1 MGAYLSSPITD
12 KEVFEGDGHGLR
24 FGGGAMQGWRRTM
37 EDAHVAEVNV
47 ANDPNVAM
55 FGVFDGHGGAE
66 VAKFC
71 QKYMAAEL
79 QRFEEFGK
87 GSVEDSLVKVF
98 HRMVRSRGPCILQV
112 LFRVIPQGW
121 AGCLGARTQGF
132 RENMPAMSPAPRLG
146 LHALQ
151 DEMLRDQRYAEEL
164 EKLKSKESNEDE
176 GEGEGG
182 GVSTTDALDLLRR
195 VFQLKRFVGGNS
207 NSMGEGGSSE
217 EPAESPEEEL
227 VQAGCTA
234 VVAVKFGNELFV
246 ANAGDS
252 RGVLCRAG
260 KAVALSE
267 DHKPAQEGERS
278 RIIAAGGFL
287 SEIGGVCR
295 VNGNLNLSRA
305 IGDLKYKTNNELP
318 PSDQIITAQPDIRK
332 IALSPEDR
340 FFLLACDGVWDVMS
354 NQDAVDFVS
363 ARLDQGMTPSQA
375 SCALLD
381 ACLASD
387 PKEARGV
394 GCDNMTVVVVQ
405 LNSPSSS

>member
-37 EDAHVAEVNV
+37 EDAHLAEVNV
-47 ANDPNVAM
+47 ANDPNVAV

-71 QKYMAAEL
+71 QKYMSTEL
-79 QRFEEFGK
+79 QRLEEFGK
-87 GSVEDSLVKVF
+87 GSVEDSLIKVF
-98 HRMVRSRGPCILQV
+98 HRM
-112 LFRVIPQGW
+112 
-121 AGCLGARTQGF
+121 
-132 RENMPAMSPAPRLG
+132 
-146 LHALQ
+146 

-164 EKLKSKESNEDE
+164 EKLKSKESNEDD
-176 GEGEGG
+176 GDGEGG

-207 NSMGEGGSSE
+207 NNMGEGGSGQAE
-217 EPAESPEEEL
+217 ESSESPEEEL

-234 VVAVKFGNELFV
+234 VVAVKFGSELYV

-252 RGVLCRAG
+252 RGVLSRGG

-267 DHKPAQEGERS
+267 DHKPAQEGERT

-305 IGDLKYKTNNELP
+305 IGDLKYKTNVDLP
-318 PSDQIITAQPDIRK
+318 AKDQIITAQPDIRK
-332 IALSPEDR
+332 ITLSPDDR
-340 FFLLACDGVWDVMS
+340 FFILACDGVWDVMT
-354 NQDAVDFVS
+354 NQDAVDFVG
-363 ARLDQGMTPSQA
+363 ARLDQGLAPSQA
-375 SCALLD
+375 ACALLD

-405 LNSPSSS
+405 LQQNNTSS

>member
-1 MGAYLSSPITD
+1 MGLSES
-12 KEVFEGDGHGLR
+12 R
-24 FGGGAMQGWRRTM
+24 
-37 EDAHVAEVNV
+37 
-47 ANDPNVAM
+47 M
-55 FGVFDGHGGAE
+55 F
-66 VAKFC
+66 
-71 QKYMAAEL
+71 
-79 QRFEEFGK
+79 R
-87 GSVEDSLVKVF
+87 
-98 HRMVRSRGPCILQV
+98 P
-112 LFRVIPQGW
+112 
-121 AGCLGARTQGF
+121 
-132 RENMPAMSPAPRLG
+132 
-146 LHALQ
+146 LHPTLQ

-164 EKLKSKESNEDE
+164 EKFKSKEAAEDD
-176 GEGEGG
+176 GDGEGG
-182 GVSTTDALDLLRR
+182 SVSATDALDLLRR
-195 VFQLKRFVGGNS
+195 VFQLKRFTGN
-207 NSMGEGGSSE
+207 NSGNNAGEGGSGPAE
-217 EPAESPEEEL
+217 EVSESPEEER

-234 VVAVKFGNELFV
+234 VVAVKFGMDLYV

-252 RGVLCRAG
+252 RGVLCRGG

-305 IGDLKYKTNNELP
+305 IGDLKYKTNVELP
-318 PSDQIITAQPDIRK
+318 AKDQIITAQPDIRK
-332 IALSPEDR
+332 VTLCPEDK

-354 NQDAVDFVS
+354 NQDAVDFVG

-405 LNSPSSS
+405 LSQS

>member
-12 KEVFEGDGHGLR
+12 KETFEGDGHGLR

-37 EDAHVAEVNV
+37 EDAHLAEVNV
-47 ANDPNVAM
+47 ANDPNVAV

-71 QKYMAAEL
+71 QKYMTTEL
-79 QRFEEFGK
+79 QRLEEFGK
-87 GSVEDSLVKVF
+87 GSVEDSLTKVF
-98 HRMVRSRGPCILQV
+98 HRM
-112 LFRVIPQGW
+112 
-121 AGCLGARTQGF
+121 
-132 RENMPAMSPAPRLG
+132 
-146 LHALQ
+146 

-164 EKLKSKESNEDE
+164 EKLKTKESTEDD
-176 GEGEGG
+176 GDGEGG
-182 GVSTTDALDLLRR
+182 SVDPLDLLRR

-207 NSMGEGGSSE
+207 NAGEGGSGQAE
-217 EPAESPEEEL
+217 ESSESPEEEL

-234 VVAVKFGNELFV
+234 VVAVKFGSDLYV

-252 RGVLCRAG
+252 RGVLSRG
-260 KAVALSE
+260 GRAVALSE

-305 IGDLKYKTNNELP
+305 IGDLKYKTNVELP
-318 PSDQIITAQPDIRK
+318 AKDQIITAQPDIRK
-332 IALSPEDR
+332 VTLSPEDR

-354 NQDAVDFVS
+354 NQEAIDFVGS
-363 ARLDQGMTPSQA
+363 KLDQGMTPSQA
-375 SCALLD
+375 ACALLD

-405 LNSPSSS
+405 LQPTSGSS